1 MPGHRTVARH
11 HLPHDNHNHR
21 RTMYTDETPEDV
33 QFDQDREQVKLM
45 ASEAVTT
52 AAPRRPMD
60 LMAAAEEAERH
71 ARELRRQAALLA
83 QAQLEASR
91 PRMPELGGEGDHA
104 VVSFT
109 KYQSGREY
117 RYAAIGWRVGRSV
130 RWAVTG
136 ETTSRYN
143 WNGLLEFIGEANWPS
158 LYLMVVDKLLGPTP
172 GNEPPVS
179 EKMGPF
185 GRVESTRRATWFGV

>member
-33 QFDQDREQVKLM
+33 QFDQDREQAKLM

-117 RYAAIGWRVGRSV
+117 RYAAIGWRVGPLGALGGHRGDHLPV
-130 RWAVTG
+130 Q
-136 ETTSRYN
+136 
-143 WNGLLEFIGEANWPS
+143 LERPA
-158 LYLMVVDKLLGPTP
+158 
-172 GNEPPVS
+172 
-179 EKMGPF
+179 
-185 GRVESTRRATWFGV
+185 GVHR